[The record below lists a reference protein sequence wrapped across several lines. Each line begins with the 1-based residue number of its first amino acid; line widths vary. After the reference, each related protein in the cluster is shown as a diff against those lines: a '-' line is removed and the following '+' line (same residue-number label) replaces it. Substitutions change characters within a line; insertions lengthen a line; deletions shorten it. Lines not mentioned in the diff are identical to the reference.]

1 MKYTVVHSL
10 NQSLRELL
18 ETNPNVVILGEDI
31 VDNYG
36 GAFKVTRG
44 LSKDYP
50 QRVLSTPI
58 SEAAITGVAAG
69 MAMRG
74 LRPIVEIMFGDFIT
88 LCADQIINHIAKY
101 RWVYNE
107 KVQVPI
113 VLRMPMGGRLGYGPT
128 HSQSLEKIFMGIPG
142 LRIIAINLLTDPG
155 KLLEKIM
162 EVYEP
167 VLFIEHKWLYPKQ
180 LYLSKDNYIEG
191 FSVRFYGQNFPTCVL
206 SAGDFESADIT
217 IATYGGMAE
226 IALQAAKE
234 ILIENEVMCE
244 VVVFSHVK
252 PFDTIPVLDS
262 LQRTRNLLVLEEGT
276 ENFGWGREVIYQILQ
291 KFHDFRIPPRAVG

>member
-101 RWVYNE
+101 
-107 KVQVPI
+107 
-113 VLRMPMGGRLGYGPT
+113 G
-128 HSQSLEKIFMGIPG
+128 S
-142 LRIIAINLLTDPG
+142 
-155 KLLEKIM
+155 
-162 EVYEP
+162 
-167 VLFIEHKWLYPKQ
+167 
-180 LYLSKDNYIEG
+180 
-191 FSVRFYGQNFPTCVL
+191 
-206 SAGDFESADIT
+206 
-217 IATYGGMAE
+217 
-226 IALQAAKE
+226 
-234 ILIENEVMCE
+234 
-244 VVVFSHVK
+244 
-252 PFDTIPVLDS
+252 
-262 LQRTRNLLVLEEGT
+262 
-276 ENFGWGREVIYQILQ
+276 
-291 KFHDFRIPPRAVG
+291 